1 MIYDPWHL
9 WAIASLI
16 LLIGEIFVPG
26 MILGCLA
33 VGALGGMV
41 ADLFGLAW
49 EGQTIAA
56 SVTTILAFVFL
67 RPFAMK
73 HLFHGEGLKTGVD
86 ALIGKT
92 AIVTTDFNTKS
103 GFGRCSIDGDDW
115 KAKQETKETNH
126 HGNHKYHF
134 NFYSHFCC
142 AYCHQRHQNSQAK
155 RVNDY

>member
-41 ADLFGLAW
+41 GDLFGLAW

-115 KAKQETKETNH
+115 KAKQETKETILTK
-126 HGNHKYHF
+126 GDIVKIV
-134 NFYSHFCC
+134 
-142 AYCHQRHQNSQAK
+142 AVNSTILL
-155 RVNDY
+155 VNKQ